1 MSWHLSRKCRNVL
14 IIYPYLVM
22 CLTINLKKPKL
33 DHQIMRTM
41 TNFWVLLIVSK
52 KSVSFL
58 SEMKEAF
65 NTLWNKMI
73 VFSIYFKTF
82 ESMSQFTVAN
92 TGQIDKYNVMFL
104 DLFSNFLSYMTY
116 GKCHINN
123 FMAWTKTK
131 LQFWVNVIS
140 KMTDNSTE

>member
-1 MSWHLSRKCRNVL
+1 
-14 IIYPYLVM
+14 M

-65 NTLWNKMI
+65 NTL
-73 VFSIYFKTF
+73 
-82 ESMSQFTVAN
+82 
-92 TGQIDKYNVMFL
+92 
-104 DLFSNFLSYMTY
+104 
-116 GKCHINN
+116 
-123 FMAWTKTK
+123 
-131 LQFWVNVIS
+131 
-140 KMTDNSTE
+140 